1 LESSIRR
8 GRHHP
13 RGRGHAWQGDGVL
26 GRERA
31 SGGSRLNR
39 AVEELCGV
47 LEPEDLLD
55 RVVERQPRLSLALTG
70 TLDRFDYRVVADHDA
85 RLHDAR
91 HQPVEIR
98 EFREHGE
105 VFDGAWEVAAPAV
118 ERDRLGCQRRVEGEA
133 GDTKP
138 WRTVHGR
145 NVRRVAR
152 ICVQAYINAGQ
163 GPPQVWR
170 WGG

>member
-1 LESSIRR
+1 
-8 GRHHP
+8 
-13 RGRGHAWQGDGVL
+13 
-26 GRERA
+26 RERA

-39 AVEELCGV
+39 AVEDLCGV
-47 LEPEDLLD
+47 LEPEGFLD
-55 RVVERQPRLSLALTG
+55 RVVDRVPRLSLALTG
-70 TLDRFDYRVVADHDA
+70 SLDRVDA
-85 RLHDAR
+85 RGVDAIDASRHDAR
-91 HQPVEIR
+91 HYPVQLR
-98 EFREHGE
+98 DFREHGE
-105 VFDGAWEVAAPAV
+105 VLDGAREVAAQAF
-118 ERDRLGCQRRVEGEA
+118 ERVRLGCQRRVEGEA

-145 NVRRVAR
+145 IVRRAAR